1 MADLCLHSNGVLS
14 GIRARFSLL
23 DREVAVFRPV
33 ELSLA
38 LDSRIHYR
46 ILSKISKPL
55 RQRHLVQ
62 SESNVD
68 GVPLHLVQQKSP
80 TPIAPAPPKQ
90 AARDGPCNGPKQKP
104 NNHRSETIA
113 DEICVMHNRASS
125 CVWKDKN
132 GGKCPRHHV
141 CVVCTSPQHTA
152 STCPQ
157 KSTK

>member
-55 RQRHLVQ
+55 RQRRLVQ

-68 GVPLHLVQQKSP
+68 GVPLHPCTTKKSHSDHSCTTETSSLGRTTQRTEAETQQSKV
-80 TPIAPAPPKQ
+80 
-90 AARDGPCNGPKQKP
+90 G
-104 NNHRSETIA
+104 NNCGRNMCHA
-113 DEICVMHNRASS
+113 
-125 CVWKDKN
+125 
-132 GGKCPRHHV
+132 
-141 CVVCTSPQHTA
+141 
-152 STCPQ
+152 
-157 KSTK
+157 